1 MTAGNRGQQSGS
13 SRTVVIAGI
22 VIIVI
27 GLLGFGVSRI
37 IATREQE
44 AKQAAIE
51 AQNDQPTRVSVAALG
66 RVEPQGEVI
75 LVSGPAGERLASLEV
90 DRGDFVTAG
99 QPIAYLETYDE
110 TLAQRD
116 LEASRLAEAEERLLA
131 ITTNR
136 QSQIEE
142 AIANLSLADQPREF
156 AIEAQKATIRRLEAQ
171 LQLDREDMSRS
182 QSLQADG
189 AISQQELD
197 RQETKTQQ
205 TAEELNNASQTLIQL
220 EADRSNQMQVAQAK
234 LVVQETS
241 LPLDQVQ
248 VAVESARQSL
258 ALAKAQLER
267 TIIRAPKDGQ
277 ILRVITR
284 DGEAIASD
292 GGIVEMGNTTQMF
305 VVAEVYETDVGL
317 VKIGQPAVINSRNGA
332 FEQELNGVVDE
343 VGWVIFKNDVLD
355 DDPAA
360 NADARVVE
368 VRLKLDEAGS
378 EVVAALTNLQVDV
391 KIDVDAEPIEDAELD
406 DADD

>member
-1 MTAGNRGQQSGS
+1 MTIGDRGQQGGN
-13 SRTVVIAGI
+13 SRTVIIAGVVIA
-22 VIIVI
+22 I
-27 GLLGFGVSRI
+27 GLLGFGASRL
-37 IATREQE
+37 IATNQRQQAEQ
-44 AKQAAIE
+44 QAAIE
-51 AQNDQPTRVSVAALG
+51 AEQAQTVRDSVAALG

-75 LVSGPAGERLASLEV
+75 LVSGPAGERLAILEV

-99 QPIAYLETYDE
+99 QPIAYLETYAE

-116 LEASRLAEAEERLLA
+116 LEASRLAEAEKRLLA
-131 ITTNR
+131 ITINR
-136 QSQIEE
+136 ESQIEE
-142 AIANLSLADQPREF
+142 AQANLISADLPKEYEI
-156 AIEAQKATIRRLEAQ
+156 AAQKAEIRRLEAQ
-171 LQLDREDMSRS
+171 LELDQADLRRS

-197 RQETKTQQ
+197 RQETAAAQ
-205 TAEELNNASQTLIQL
+205 TAEQLDNARQILTQL
-220 EADRSNQMQVAQAK
+220 ESNRSTQVQLAQAQL
-234 LVVQETS
+234 LVQQTS

-248 VAVESARQSL
+248 VAVESARQAL
-258 ALAKAQLER
+258 ALAEAQLER
-267 TIIRAPKDGQ
+267 TIIRAKKDGQ

-284 DGEAIASD
+284 EGEAIASD

-317 VKIGQPAVINSRNGA
+317 VEIGQPAKINSRNGA
-332 FEQELNGVVDE
+332 FEQELSGTVSE

-368 VRLKLDEAGS
+368 VRIKLDPADS

-391 KIDVDAEPIEDAELD
+391 RIDVEASRNEG
-406 DADD
+406 